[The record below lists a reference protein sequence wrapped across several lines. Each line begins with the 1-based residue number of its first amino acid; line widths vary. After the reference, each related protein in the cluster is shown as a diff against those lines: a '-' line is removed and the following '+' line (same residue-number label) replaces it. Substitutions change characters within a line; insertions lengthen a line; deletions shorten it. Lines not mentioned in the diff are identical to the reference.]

1 LRQFGGFAG
10 QGEIASGG
18 LMDTVHMVNG
28 TLVLLGYLALAA
40 GFLLQLRRGRA
51 LPWVRPLSRIAGT
64 LLLVQFALGFIL
76 LTTDHSVTP
85 AHYITALSS
94 VVPVGF
100 GDSVQ
105 GSDRSQEAKSRLG
118 AIAAA
123 ATVVVVL
130 IAYLIGQAD

>member
-1 LRQFGGFAG
+1 
-10 QGEIASGG
+10 
-18 LMDTVHMVNG
+18 MDTVHMING
-28 TLVLLGYLALAA
+28 TLVLLGYLGLTG

-76 LTTDHSVTP
+76 LTTDYSISP
-85 AHYITALSS
+85 AHYIIALSS

-100 GDSVQ
+100 GDSIQ
-105 GSDRSQEAKSRLG
+105 GSDRSQQARSRLG
-118 AIAAA
+118 ALAAA
-123 ATVVVVL
+123 ATVVIVL